1 MDVDCPRD
9 RHRFLEL
16 SDSMI
21 TWFVIAACGA
31 ALYFYLNPKR

>member
-1 MDVDCPRD
+1 MDVDRPRD

-16 SDSMI
+16 SDYMT

-31 ALYFYLNPKR
+31 ALYIYLKPKQ